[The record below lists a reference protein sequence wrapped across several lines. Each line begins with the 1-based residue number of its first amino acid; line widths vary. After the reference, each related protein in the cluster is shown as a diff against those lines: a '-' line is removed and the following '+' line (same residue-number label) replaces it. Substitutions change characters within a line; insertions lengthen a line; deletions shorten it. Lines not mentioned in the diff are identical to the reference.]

1 MPRIMQV
8 IMVNT
13 SVSRTLDWPM
23 RIMACATLR
32 AKPVMPQTPTMM
44 PTQAQAIATETVD
57 FAPAT
62 KASQMSLKLMR
73 LMGRSSATR
82 MVTTMVQNAL
92 KMTVLPLQ
100 MSI

>member
-1 MPRIMQV
+1 MP
-8 IMVNT
+8 
-13 SVSRTLDWPM
+13 
-23 RIMACATLR
+23 
-32 AKPVMPQTPTMM
+32 PQTPTMM

-82 MVTTMVQNAL
+82 MVTTMVR
-92 KMTVLPLQ
+92 TR
-100 MSI
+100 